1 MALATSILHDSL
13 ILNYLEHKRITV
25 EANGTL
31 TLLTGITGKRIRIW
45 RIHIYCATAAK
56 TCTLY
61 SGTNAFHPVASLAE
75 KKDWT
80 EHAVNNVPVFTCNA
94 GENFIATPNDQTSW
108 QFYLVYSIE

>member
-1 MALATSILHDSL
+1 MALTTSILHSSMIINHLQHVRNTVASETAL
-13 ILNYLEHKRITV
+13 I
-25 EANGTL
+25 
-31 TLLTGITGKRIRIW
+31 TGLAGKRIRIW

-80 EHAVNNVPVFTCNA
+80 EHAVNNVPVFTCND
-94 GENFIATPNDQTSW
+94 GENFIATPSDQTDW
-108 QFYLVYSIE
+108 QFYIVYSIE

>member
-1 MALATSILHDSL
+1 MALTPSILHSSM
-13 ILNYLEHKRITV
+13 IINHLEHTRNTIASETALITGL
-25 EANGTL
+25 A
-31 TLLTGITGKRIRIW
+31 GKRIRIW
-45 RIHIYCATAAK
+45 RIHIYFATAAK
-56 TCTLY
+56 TCILY

-94 GENFIATPNDQTSW
+94 GEDFIATPNDQTSW

>member
-1 MALATSILHDSL
+1 MALTTSILHGSMIINHLKHTRNTIGSETAL
-13 ILNYLEHKRITV
+13 I
-25 EANGTL
+25 
-31 TLLTGITGKRIRIW
+31 TGLAGKRIRIW
-45 RIHIYCATAAK
+45 RIHSYCATAAK

-94 GENFIATPNDQTSW
+94 GENFIATPNDQTDW